1 MESSRLK
8 VRSATTSDL
17 SSIMNI
23 IDGSM
28 LQFDLKIV
36 QSRISSEEVLV
47 AESPTSILG
56 ILVSTGNIIE
66 TIAVRS
72 KRRNQGI
79 GSILVKTAAKKS
91 DEPLVAEFDQ
101 MSLQFYQKLGF
112 SITPTIEGRYTG
124 SYQLPD

>member
-1 MESSRLK
+1 MESSRFK

-28 LQFDLKIV
+28 LQLDLKIV

-56 ILVSTGNIIE
+56 ILVSTGNTIE

-72 KRRNQGI
+72 KRRHQGI

-91 DEPLVAEFDQ
+91 NKPLVAEFDQ
-101 MSLQFYQKLGF
+101 TSLQFYQN
-112 SITPTIEGRYTG
+112 STP
-124 SYQLPD
+124 PAC

>member
-1 MESSRLK
+1 
-8 VRSATTSDL
+8 
-17 SSIMNI
+17 
-23 IDGSM
+23 M
-28 LQFDLKIV
+28 LQLDLKIV

-91 DEPLVAEFDQ
+91 DGPLVAEFDQ

-124 SYQLPD
+124 SYQLSD